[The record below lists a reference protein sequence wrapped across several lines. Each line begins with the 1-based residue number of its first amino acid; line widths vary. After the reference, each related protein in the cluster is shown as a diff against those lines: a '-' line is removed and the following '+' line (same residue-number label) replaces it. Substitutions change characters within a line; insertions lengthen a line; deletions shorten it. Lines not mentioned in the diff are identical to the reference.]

1 MEKCNFLFIVI
12 SFVRN
17 ISLLT
22 YFSVNV
28 FMSTC
33 FVLTL
38 ACLRAGLCGGWV
50 SDMLWWGVGR
60 STCWEGNFYRICR
73 LLICNFTEHVS
84 FLQVFFV
91 HFAEAD
97 YLLGFCVDWCLGRKG
112 LIVTWRQILNCDMT
126 RESMHM
132 GERGRA
138 YTYVCAYMC
147 ARGHACLFACGCS
160 YVHLRAC
167 VKTIFNCILTIAC
180 TCA

>member
-38 ACLRAGLCGGWV
+38 ACLRAGLCGVWV

-60 STCWEGNFYRICR
+60 STCWEGNFYWICR

-138 YTYVCAYMC
+138 YTCVCIYVCMWPC
-147 ARGHACLFACGCS
+147 VSVCMWLF
-160 YVHLRAC
+160 
-167 VKTIFNCILTIAC
+167 
-180 TCA
+180 TCAFVCMHQNNF